1 MYIDRKKAWLG
12 AAIGAVGGIVGG
24 LIGGRKQRKAQRAML
39 RAQQYEANRNASI
52 ENSNALEQA
61 YADQSYVDDYND
73 RLAFSYGG
81 KRKKCV
87 AGAEE
92 PIDDNVVD
100 GSVKDNTMTSDLGSG
115 IVSGVGSVISGLMTS
130 STPVGTVT
138 KPTASV
144 FATKSNTKPIVNG
157 NIDIYGD
164 RLKSVN
170 HLRCG
175 GKRMKH

>member
-24 LIGGRKQRKAQRAML
+24 LIGGNKQRKAQKAML
-39 RAQQYEANRNASI
+39 RAQQYEANRNASM

-61 YADQSYVDDYND
+61 YADQSYVDAYND
-73 RLAFSYGG
+73 RLAFAYGG

-87 AGAEE
+87 NGAEE

-100 GSVKDNTMTSDLGSG
+100 NSIKEDTMTGDIGSG
-115 IVSGVGSVISGLMTS
+115 IVSGVGSIINGLLTP
-130 STPVGTVT
+130 STPVGTVN
-138 KPTASV
+138 KPITSS
-144 FATKSNTKPIVNG
+144 FATKTNTKPIVNG

-164 RLKSVN
+164 RLKSASQFK
-170 HLRCG
+170 CG

>member
-24 LIGGRKQRKAQRAML
+24 IISGNKQKKAQKAML
-39 RAQQYEANRNASI
+39 KAQQYEANRNAAI

-61 YADQSYVDDYND
+61 YADQSYVDAYND
-73 RLAFSYGG
+73 RLAFAYGG

-87 AGAEE
+87 NGAKE
-92 PIDDNVVD
+92 PSDGNVDD
-100 GSVKDNTMTSDLGSG
+100 GSVKENTMTSDLGSG
-115 IVSGVGSVISGLMTS
+115 IISGVDSIINGLLTP

-138 KPTASV
+138 KPIASS
-144 FATKSNTKPIVNG
+144 FATKTNTTPIVNG

-164 RLKSVN
+164 RLKSASQFK
-170 HLRCG
+170 CG